1 MTDMNNDKKTAGAA
15 PGPQAAPPAS
25 PKTATKRPA
34 ARPPQ
39 EEKPVRRVGS
49 ITLGLCLMAVGAC
62 FLLYY
67 FAPGFNW
74 LLVAKVGAPLALV
87 ALGVEVIWCASHPAR
102 WKYDF
107 LAVFGCLVLM
117 GGAFCLTLLPLF
129 WQQVSPE
136 RRIQTESLKDEYEQ
150 ALYGS
155 LQDTKIQLFSVH
167 TYMDTG
173 YGVQPQTL
181 AELNQPGVFLSL
193 GIDLYG
199 PYDRTA
205 DFAKDCALLRDA
217 VKQVA
222 AQWGPMPEKI
232 EFEWVNA
239 EETVKMSI
247 SLRDA
252 VQMNWTAEQM
262 AEQVYCW
269 LDEDSSHSG
278 SAYSGLD
285 GTDSEENAAPEAPSA
300 PESPEAPEAPATP
313 EAPAPSDVV
322 QATPAAADV
331 PEAPEVVSARPVM
344 PVIQFRM
351 D

>member
-15 PGPQAAPPAS
+15 PDPQAAPPAS
-25 PKTATKRPA
+25 PKTDPKRPA
-34 ARPPQ
+34 AAPPK

-49 ITLGLCLMAVGAC
+49 ITLGLCLIAVGVC

-87 ALGVEVIWCASHPAR
+87 ALGVEVIWCAAHPGR

-129 WQQVSPE
+129 WEQVSPE

-285 GTDSEENAAPEAPSA
+285 GTDLEENAAPEAPSA
-300 PESPEAPEAPATP
+300 PESPEAPEAP

-351 D
+351 G

>member
-49 ITLGLCLMAVGAC
+49 ITLGLCLIAVGVC

-300 PESPEAPEAPATP
+300 PESPEAPEAPA
-313 EAPAPSDVV
+313 PSDVV
-322 QATPAAADV
+322 QAAPAAADV

>member
-1 MTDMNNDKKTAGAA
+1 MTDMNNDKKAAGAA
-15 PGPQAAPPAS
+15 PDPQAAPPAS

-49 ITLGLCLMAVGAC
+49 ITLGLCLIAVGVC

-300 PESPEAPEAPATP
+300 PESPEAPEAPA
-313 EAPAPSDVV
+313 PSDVV

>member
-15 PGPQAAPPAS
+15 PGPQAAPPVP
-25 PKTATKRPA
+25 PKTDPKRPA
-34 ARPPQ
+34 AAPPK

-49 ITLGLCLMAVGAC
+49 ITLGLCLIAVGVC

-285 GTDSEENAAPEAPSA
+285 GTDLEENAAPEAPNA
-300 PESPEAPEAPATP
+300 PESPEAPEAPD
-313 EAPAPSDVV
+313 PADVV

>member
-15 PGPQAAPPAS
+15 PDPQAAPPAS

-49 ITLGLCLMAVGAC
+49 ITLGLCLIAVGVC

-136 RRIQTESLKDEYEQ
+136 RRIQLEGLTDQYEG
-150 ALYGS
+150 ALYDAVVENAPS
-155 LQDTKIQLFSVH
+155 VQLDS
-167 TYMDTG
+167 MDVYIDND
-173 YGVQPQTL
+173 YGVDLP
-181 AELNQPGVFLSL
+181 V
-193 GIDLYG
+193 GIQDLDNTGIRFFVNVDLYG
-199 PYDRTA
+199 
-205 DFAKDCALLRDA
+205 DFSGQDG
-217 VKQVA
+217 VA
-222 AQWGPMPEKI
+222 SFAQSAYEVVQAMREIGPLPDKA
-232 EFEWVNA
+232 EFYWENA
-239 EETVKMSI
+239 RETISYSL
-247 SLRDA
+247 SLRGQA
-252 VQMNWTAEQM
+252 QMDWTAEQM
-262 AEQVYCW
+262 AEQTRVW
-269 LDEDSSHSG
+269 LDTSDDAVETYPAEDLAQENVSG
-278 SAYSGLD
+278 NE
-285 GTDSEENAAPEAPSA
+285 TAPAE
-300 PESPEAPEAPATP
+300 PEAPAAP

-322 QATPAAADV
+322 QAAPAAADV

>member
-15 PGPQAAPPAS
+15 PGPQAAPPVP
-25 PKTATKRPA
+25 PKTDPKRPA
-34 ARPPQ
+34 AVPPK

-49 ITLGLCLMAVGAC
+49 ITLGLCLIAVGVC

-205 DFAKDCALLRDA
+205 DFAKDCAVLRDA

-300 PESPEAPEAPATP
+300 PESPEAPEAPA
-313 EAPAPSDVV
+313 PSDVV
-322 QATPAAADV
+322 QAAPAAADV

>member
-15 PGPQAAPPAS
+15 PGPQAAPPAP
-25 PKTATKRPA
+25 PKTDPKRPA

-49 ITLGLCLMAVGAC
+49 ITLGLCLIAVGVC

-107 LAVFGCLVLM
+107 LAVFSCLVLM

-285 GTDSEENAAPEAPSA
+285 GTDLEENAAPEAPNA
-300 PESPEAPEAPATP
+300 PESPEAPEAPD
-313 EAPAPSDVV
+313 PADVV

>member
-1 MTDMNNDKKTAGAA
+1 MTEMHNEKNAGAA
-15 PGPQAAPPAS
+15 SAAAPNPQTP
-25 PKTATKRPA
+25 PKTPPKRPA
-34 ARPPQ
+34 GPQ
-39 EEKPVRRVGS
+39 PKEEKQPVRRVGS
-49 ITLGLCLMAVGAC
+49 VTLGLCLMAVGVC

-67 FAPGFNW
+67 FAPGFDW

-87 ALGVEVIWCASHPAR
+87 ALGVEVLWCASHPGR

-300 PESPEAPEAPATP
+300 PESPEAPEAP

>member
-15 PGPQAAPPAS
+15 PDPQAAPPES

-49 ITLGLCLMAVGAC
+49 ITLGLCLIAVGVC

-247 SLRDA
+247 SLRS
-252 VQMNWTAEQM
+252 Q
-262 AEQVYCW
+262 
-269 LDEDSSHSG
+269 
-278 SAYSGLD
+278 
-285 GTDSEENAAPEAPSA
+285 
-300 PESPEAPEAPATP
+300 
-313 EAPAPSDVV
+313 
-322 QATPAAADV
+322 
-331 PEAPEVVSARPVM
+331 RPGK
-344 PVIQFRM
+344 P
-351 D
+351 

>member
-15 PGPQAAPPAS
+15 PDPQAAPPAS
-25 PKTATKRPA
+25 PKTATKRP

-49 ITLGLCLMAVGAC
+49 ITLGLCLIAVGVC

-87 ALGVEVIWCASHPAR
+87 ALGVEVIWCAAHPAR

-173 YGVQPQTL
+173 YGVQPQSL

-269 LDEDSSHSG
+269 LDKDSSHSG

-285 GTDSEENAAPEAPSA
+285 GTDLEENAAPEAPSA
-300 PESPEAPEAPATP
+300 PESPEAPEAPD
-313 EAPAPSDVV
+313 PADVV
-322 QATPAAADV
+322 RAAPAAADV
-331 PEAPEVVSARPVM
+331 PEVPEVVSARPVM

>member
-15 PGPQAAPPAS
+15 PGPQAAPPAP
-25 PKTATKRPA
+25 PKTDPKRPA
-34 ARPPQ
+34 AAPPK

-49 ITLGLCLMAVGAC
+49 ITLGLCLIAVGVC

-87 ALGVEVIWCASHPAR
+87 ALGVEVIWCASHPGR

-285 GTDSEENAAPEAPSA
+285 ETDSEENAAPEAPSA
-300 PESPEAPEAPATP
+300 PESPEAPEAP